1 MAIHFPNEEPTYTQR
16 TTVAFPALLNGV
28 SVSCEI
34 STEALM
40 DHFGAK
46 TINKADLIA
55 AFKSNRSA
63 IENAVRNKLPITSS
77 DRCLIVSA
85 DFS

>member
-16 TTVAFPALLNGV
+16 TTVAFPILLNDV

-46 TINKADLIA
+46 TINAVDLIA

-63 IENAVRNKLPITSS
+63 IENAVCNKLPLTPS
-77 DRCLIVSA
+77 DRCLIVST
-85 DFS
+85 DFT